1 MVKTQ
6 MTIGTRLYTLF
17 KGQQIGI
24 DSLGNR
30 YFVERKP
37 GAGRRSKRWVLY
49 KDNNDGSEVPA
60 AWHGWLHGR
69 TDEIP
74 DTKSEKIYKWQIDH
88 RLNQTGSK
96 NAYRPPG
103 HVLNG
108 GKRKKA
114 TGDYKAWRPS

>member
-1 MVKTQ
+1 
-6 MTIGTRLYTLF
+6 MTIGTRLYTFF
-17 KGQQIGI
+17 KGQQVGS

-30 YFVERKP
+30 YFVERNS
-37 GAGRRSKRWVLY
+37 ADGRRSKRWVMY
-49 KDNNDGSEVPA
+49 RNVIDGSEVPA

-69 TDEIP
+69 TDKIP
-74 DTKSEKIYKWQIDH
+74 TIKSEKIYKWQIDH
-88 RLNQTGSK
+88 LPNQTGSK

-114 TGDYKAWRPS
+114 TGDYEPWLPS

>member
-1 MVKTQ
+1 

-17 KGQQIGI
+17 KGKQVGI

-30 YFVERKP
+30 YFVERSP
-37 GAGRRSKRWVLY
+37 VEGRRLKRWVIY
-49 KDNNDGSEVPA
+49 KNNIDGSEVPA

-69 TDEIP
+69 IDVIP
-74 DTKSEKIYKWQIDH
+74 DKKSEKIYKWQIDH
-88 RLNQTGSK
+88 QPNQTGST

-114 TGDYKAWRPS
+114 TGDYEAWRPK

>member
-1 MVKTQ
+1 
-6 MTIGTRLYTLF
+6 MTVGTRLYTFF
-17 KGQQIGI
+17 KGQQVGI

-30 YFVERKP
+30 YFVERNP
-37 GAGRRSKRWVLY
+37 DESRRLKRWVIY
-49 KDNNDGSEVPA
+49 GKNVDGSEVPA

-69 TDEIP
+69 TDQIP
-74 DTKSEKIYKWQIDH
+74 NIKSEKIYEWQIGH
-88 RLNQTGSK
+88 QANQTGSK